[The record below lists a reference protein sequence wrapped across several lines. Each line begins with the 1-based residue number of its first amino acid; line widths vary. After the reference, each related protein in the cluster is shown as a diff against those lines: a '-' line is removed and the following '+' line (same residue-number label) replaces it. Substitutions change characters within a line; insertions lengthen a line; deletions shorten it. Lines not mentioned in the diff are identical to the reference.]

1 MNEFK
6 KTQNQNISEYDAD
19 LATFLDKELLR
30 QEEHIELIASEN
42 YASKR
47 VLEAQGSVLT
57 NKYAEGY
64 PNKRY
69 YGGCEHV
76 DGAETLAIERAK
88 ELFKAKF
95 ANVQPHSGAS
105 ANAAVF
111 LALLEPGDTFLGMA
125 LDQGGHLTHGAKVN
139 FSGRNFNAIQYGLH
153 PETGEIDYEAVNEL
167 ALKLSLIHI

>member
-6 KTQNQNISEYDAD
+6 FTQNQNIEEYDPD
-19 LATFLDKELLR
+19 LANFMGLELSR

-76 DGAETLAIERAK
+76 DGVENIAIERAK
-88 ELFKAKF
+88 KLFGAKF

-111 LALLEPGDTFLGMA
+111 LALLEPGDTILGMA

-139 FSGRNFNAIQYGLH
+139 FSGRNFNAIQYGLKKD
-153 PETGEIDYEAVNEL
+153 TGTIDY
-167 ALKLSLIHI
+167 LSLIHI